1 MTKNLT
7 VRIDDETAKKMEK
20 YREVNWSEV
29 ARKAINKYI
38 TDKEATK
45 RYDTTVKFH
54 ETRGTYRL
62 KTGNE

>member
-38 TDKEATK
+38 TGREAMK
-45 RYDTTVKFH
+45 RYDSAVKSH

-62 KTGNE
+62 KTGDE

>member
-7 VRIDDETAKKMEK
+7 IRIDDETAKKMEK

-38 TDKEATK
+38 TGREATE
-45 RYDTTVKFH
+45 RYDTAVKSN
-54 ETRGTYRL
+54 EARGTYRL
-62 KTGNE
+62 KTGDE

>member
-7 VRIDDETAKKMEK
+7 IRLDDETAKKMEK

-38 TDKEATK
+38 TGREAAV
-45 RYDTTVKFH
+45 RYDSAVKSH

-62 KTGNE
+62 KTGDE

>member
-7 VRIDDETAKKMEK
+7 IRIDDETAKKMER

-38 TDKEATK
+38 TGREAAK
-45 RYDTTVKFH
+45 MYDTAVKSH

-62 KTGNE
+62 KTGHE

>member
-7 VRIDDETAKKMEK
+7 IRIDDETAKKMEK

-29 ARKAINKYI
+29 ARKAINKYL
-38 TDKEATK
+38 TGREATK
-45 RYDTTVKFH
+45 RYDTAVKSN

-62 KTGNE
+62 KTEDE

>member
-7 VRIDDETAKKMEK
+7 IRIDDETAKKMEK

-29 ARKAINKYI
+29 ARKAINKYV
-38 TDKEATK
+38 TGREATK
-45 RYDTTVKFH
+45 RYDTVVKSH

-62 KTGNE
+62 KTGDE

>member
-7 VRIDDETAKKMEK
+7 IRIDDETAKKMEK

-38 TDKEATK
+38 TGRETTK
-45 RYDTTVKFH
+45 RYDTALNSH

-62 KTGNE
+62 KTEDE

>member
-7 VRIDDETAKKMEK
+7 VRIDDVTAKRMEK

-38 TDKEATK
+38 TDREATT
-45 RYDTTVKFH
+45 RYDTAVKSH

-62 KTGNE
+62 KTEDE

>member
-7 VRIDDETAKKMEK
+7 IRIDDETAKKMEK

-38 TDKEATK
+38 TGREATK
-45 RYDTTVKFH
+45 RYDTAVKSNV
-54 ETRGTYRL
+54 TRGTYRL
-62 KTGNE
+62 KTGDE